1 MKNLFKTTITI
12 WTDYNTDGVHLIDLA
27 GMANDGDA
35 YCSSKTSVH
44 VADPSSDPD
53 WDGNTFFSSDD
64 EDEDAEPLEP
74 YEQR

>member
-12 WTDYNTDGVHLIDLA
+12 WTEYNTDHVDIVRLADDTVH
-27 GMANDGDA
+27 GES